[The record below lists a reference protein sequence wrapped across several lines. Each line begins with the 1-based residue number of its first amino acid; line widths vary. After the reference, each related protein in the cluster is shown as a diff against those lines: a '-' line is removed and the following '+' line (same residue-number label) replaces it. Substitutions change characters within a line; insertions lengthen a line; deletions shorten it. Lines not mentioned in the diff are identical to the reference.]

1 MPSKED
7 ETKYFFKVVET
18 YRNYKRDNLKRLV
31 KTKDS
36 FNKISSKHQNRLT
49 NEGYLDYVQKIEKCI
64 DSNYSIIKQ
73 ILGKYYFCFKYS
85 NQKCLS
91 KFFTDGTEK
100 MFDNQ
105 VHDPKNKEEED
116 GAATAKVDIEKIHSV
131 MKTLARDWSKEGQE
145 EREQSYQLILD
156 EIEQIFNHLNSAQ
169 RSDTKILVPGA
180 GGGRLAFEIAAKGY
194 ECQGNDFSLY
204 M

>member
-1 MPSKED
+1 
-7 ETKYFFKVVET
+7 
-18 YRNYKRDNLKRLV
+18 
-31 KTKDS
+31 
-36 FNKISSKHQNRLT
+36 
-49 NEGYLDYVQKIEKCI
+49 
-64 DSNYSIIKQ
+64 
-73 ILGKYYFCFKYS
+73 
-85 NQKCLS
+85 
-91 KFFTDGTEK
+91 

-105 VHDPKNKEEED
+105 VHDPKNKEED

>member
-1 MPSKED
+1 MYSLIL
-7 ETKYFFKVVET
+7 F
-18 YRNYKRDNLKRLV
+18 YRW
-31 KTKDS
+31 
-36 FNKISSKHQNRLT
+36 
-49 NEGYLDYVQKIEKCI
+49 
-64 DSNYSIIKQ
+64 
-73 ILGKYYFCFKYS
+73 
-85 NQKCLS
+85 
-91 KFFTDGTEK
+91 DGK

-105 VHDPKNKEEED
+105 VHNPKNKED
-116 GAATAKVDIEKIHSV
+116 YGALTANVDIEKIHSV